1 MRRQRLLLGPR
12 SAYLLVALLL
22 LVILVLLP
30 FAVGSVVTDVAEQ
43 SNRTFRLGQATDR
56 SGIHAGAHVDL
67 VGLDEWDGQATLRV
81 TLHQSCGATCP
92 WGDRLRFVSVL
103 GDEGVVEELPP
114 SQTVTIPA
122 TSRDVT
128 QTIKLP
134 VFGDPIRYPFDRY
147 QLAVGV
153 IVERLLPDG
162 TAQPLSPEQATRY
175 LSLDLRARVP
185 RIVMGPPQPLDGAR
199 LQADADI
206 EPYAYVGLV
215 VFSRPLYLQILTI
228 LLVLLVT
235 AAAAYAVFLR
245 PLDQLIINA
254 GALVLGVWGIR
265 AILLGSGLTGITA
278 VDLSLSVVILFLLVA
293 MSVRTLWLLEEQSGL
308 RLLRRRPAREPAAG
322 TGEPPDYVPDR
333 TAGLPEDMTTAVTGR
348 PWVAS

>member
-1 MRRQRLLLGPR
+1 MRRQYTHLVPR
-12 SAYLLVALLL
+12 SAYFLVALLL

-43 SNRTFRLGQATDR
+43 SNRTFHLGQPADR
-56 SGIHAGAHVDL
+56 SAVHASAHVDL
-67 VGLDEWDGQATLRV
+67 VSLDEWDGQATLRV
-81 TLHQSCGATCP
+81 TVHQSCGDTCP

-103 GDEGVVEELPP
+103 GDDGAVEELPP

-134 VFGDPIRYPFDRY
+134 VSGDPIRYPFDRY
-147 QLAVGV
+147 QLALGV

-162 TAQPLSPEQATRY
+162 AVQPLDPEQAARY

-185 RIVMGPPQPLDGAR
+185 RIVMGPPRPLDGAQ

-215 VFSRPLYLQILTI
+215 AFTRPLYLQILTV

-278 VDLSLSVVILFLLVA
+278 VDLSLSLVILFLLVT
-293 MSVRTLWLLEEQSGL
+293 MSVRTLWLLEEQSGV
-308 RLLRRRPAREPAAG
+308 RLLRRPPAQQPAAG
-322 TGEPPDYVPDR
+322 IGEPPNYVPDR
-333 TAGLPEDMTTAVTGR
+333 TTELAKDMTAAVTER
-348 PWVAS
+348 R